1 MGCTPSQSGIIQHIT
16 RTTLKPLKKTK
27 SLMPPEEI
35 PSENFTRSLEE
46 GSSNCTSDSESNLG
60 EEEICHKVGL
70 RGKREG
76 DSKSLGCSDPSPR
89 QGSAGQLELNNQG
102 KKAEKLAAE
111 TEVAKSEQI
120 ILEKYVT
127 SKRGVVEAHSSRLA
141 EEIQQNREGK
151 PVPQQHKKTK
161 KPKGLQSVKQTKNI
175 KTRAKSED
183 KVEFPDVLVQ
193 SHQAAYAFLNP
204 SLSKYETILT
214 LTEQATQTQ
223 LILQQMVSFLAFRFE
238 EVNQALEEIVIGG
251 EKLVKR
257 VGDNLT
263 WPTEQG
269 VLKDQPD
276 LLQQLLQY
284 TVNKMQAVNGTVALV
299 TGGALQET
307 CGYLQSATDIFQEK
321 LKTKQQMDD
330 RLQRLIAHLEAR
342 ATQRSHSAPDMTL
355 YSEDS
360 GIGADNDSLK
370 EYCILDKYGR
380 RVSCDV
386 NAYPLCTHSHQS
398 GCPTQSCVSNAP
410 TCSSKSHDC
419 AVERRFKDIFYASNA
434 PRSSLMKMGN
444 SFDSN
449 ATTDA
454 ESLKG
459 AESMDLGSLDE
470 EDTNESDTETIAD
483 GTVPRRPSSTP
494 IEIGSLRSGP
504 KRIDNP
510 ENEEMTIKLKDAIS
524 GRIQFVPI
532 ASGTNTWSDEES
544 KPYPVRP
551 STANICKTT
560 IAKQKRSRSAESL
573 RSKAEDPTLLEL
585 QRTQK
590 NLSKRLDKMFQ
601 AKENNKAIPEK
612 KKATRPRIAA
622 NTQSTDQA
630 TPNSKLK
637 ASLNKNFSILPN
649 PDRVLLK
656 KNDQGNGR
664 QQEDRKSRKSPVKAV
679 PAKHNSANAKESQ
692 TPKTSGGK
700 TAKNPHHK
708 SVKKLI
714 DTFSQGNDNDKSEN
728 PKAPVGMK
736 RAKQLGVLILPH
748 VAMGSR
754 DRVSQRHVFPAI
766 EDLSDQQEPVSSSE
780 TLLPP
785 VPTSECQEGFAQDE
799 EEMESF
805 PPPPSNVSL
814 ESLSDVPR
822 ASGITAATPT
832 NPSETADKRAAK
844 VNFIVPKKTLVA
856 QKLRASL
863 NSVDVLP
870 SRNRR
875 VGAFRMQKRPEQEMS
890 LSNSSLDMS
899 QQEHMETQR
908 RLCGRSSHYPQSYK
922 IINLKNTTA
931 SSSMED
937 LESETIQF
945 PDAQTSQ
952 VQDKRESERDYG
964 GEMLL
969 KETNGFLSPT
979 ESQLQNSCDSMANA
993 STGNGQRDSAYRCTA
1008 LSPPIDKQIQFSSIS
1023 DMRGDD
1029 TPIVVRRSTPSRYR
1043 SPSPPPERK
1052 LPSPP
1057 LQPRNLFQ
1065 TMRCTF
1071 PSPPTE
1077 RKLQSPPTQPR
1088 RPFQALT
1095 YIPSSPPSENRLT
1108 SPPVQPK
1115 YLFLSMS
1122 NKQASPPTLRRQM
1135 SPPVSAKM
1143 PSPPTQKKQA
1153 SPPTQ
1158 SKIPSPPSQR
1168 KQTNLLSHSKFPSPT
1183 TGRREVGPGPYP
1195 TSSSPPISPRMLH
1208 RGFRHSLNVG
1218 EEPQASM
1225 RIASNVSSIFCP
1237 SSDSMFEAKSSS
1249 PPTCFDPV
1257 NATGHS
1263 QVCILGDGSP
1273 MTSRSVWRNSFMFR
1287 QYGDQQR
1294 RSTLSGVY
1302 PQPFVKRNFASDCR
1316 AAFPLQLPVSIS
1328 ASAGSEPTLCRTG

>member
-899 QQEHMETQR
+899 QQEHMETHSLTPYR
-908 RLCGRSSHYPQSYK
+908 
-922 IINLKNTTA
+922 
-931 SSSMED
+931 
-937 LESETIQF
+937 
-945 PDAQTSQ
+945 QT
-952 VQDKRESERDYG
+952 
-964 GEMLL
+964 
-969 KETNGFLSPT
+969 N
-979 ESQLQNSCDSMANA
+979 
-993 STGNGQRDSAYRCTA
+993 
-1008 LSPPIDKQIQFSSIS
+1008 PI
-1023 DMRGDD
+1023 
-1029 TPIVVRRSTPSRYR
+1029 
-1043 SPSPPPERK
+1043 
-1052 LPSPP
+1052 
-1057 LQPRNLFQ
+1057 LFHF
-1065 TMRCTF
+1065 RH
-1071 PSPPTE
+1071 E
-1077 RKLQSPPTQPR
+1077 
-1088 RPFQALT
+1088 
-1095 YIPSSPPSENRLT
+1095 RLT

-1328 ASAGSEPTLCRTG
+1328 ASAGSEPTLCRTGLLGSKSLTVQCLGMSSRDEMHFTNVICSCCGDKGLHRIYCK